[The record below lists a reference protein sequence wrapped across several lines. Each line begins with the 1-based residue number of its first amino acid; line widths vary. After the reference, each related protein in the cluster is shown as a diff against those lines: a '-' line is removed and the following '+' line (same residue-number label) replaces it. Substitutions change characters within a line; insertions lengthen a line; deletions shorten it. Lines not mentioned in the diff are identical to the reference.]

1 MQVQYPTVEID
12 NIGTFKYIQ
21 IKITKKS
28 DVNDKKIIIRG
39 TSQFKFHDQN
49 FKQFMTVNNIGIND
63 TYSYEP
69 IGGGILTID
78 ESNMKIYG
86 MSSVYGACDHN
97 LTKQILLDN
106 LEGADKFNIVVE
118 N

>member
-1 MQVQYPTVEID
+1 MQAQNPIVEID

-21 IKITKKS
+21 IKITNKT

-39 TSQFKFHDQN
+39 SAQFKFHDQN
-49 FKQFMTVNNIGIND
+49 FEHFMTSNNIGIND
-63 TYSYEP
+63 KYNYEP
-69 IGGGILTID
+69 IGGGKITID
-78 ESNMKIYG
+78 GNNMKIHG

-97 LTKQILLDN
+97 LTKQILLEN
-106 LEGADKFNIVVE
+106 LDGADKLNIVVE

>member
-1 MQVQYPTVEID
+1 M
-12 NIGTFKYIQ
+12 
-21 IKITKKS
+21 
-28 DVNDKKIIIRG
+28 
-39 TSQFKFHDQN
+39 
-49 FKQFMTVNNIGIND
+49 
-63 TYSYEP
+63 
-69 IGGGILTID
+69 TID
-78 ESNMKIYG
+78 GSNMKIYG